1 VEKII
6 VHIENLLCYHEY
18 VVVPGLGGFVLQKQ
32 SAQITDNIIVA
43 PRACIA
49 FNALLQ
55 HADGL
60 LAIEI
65 ARAEGITYRA
75 ANELVAGWVTDV
87 NQQLQQNGLVALG
100 SLGQLSNGDGGQYL
114 FYPNETANFL
124 PQNFGLNNIA
134 LLQNTQSPI
143 VERHIKLR
151 PSKLLKYSAAAVLLF
166 GMLFVSPQLNEGG
179 RTEYADLLSLSFTE
193 LPQLEVQ
200 AQACANPLSD
210 TAIVSV
216 NDFENDTVYSVS
228 SPVQTVESPRFHV
241 IVASLPTLSGAE
253 YTCEQLKND
262 SFSNARIISAGKH
275 NRVAIASFC
284 DRNEAVQYMETLRS
298 ENQRFETAWVYCE

>member
-1 VEKII
+1 MEKII

-43 PRACIA
+43 PRVSIA

-75 ANELVAGWVTDV
+75 ANELIATWVTDI
-87 NQQLQQNGLVALG
+87 NQQLQQNALVALG
-100 SLGQLSNGDGGQYL
+100 NLGHLSNGQGGQYV
-114 FYPNETANFL
+114 FFPNETVSFL
-124 PQNFGLNNIA
+124 PQNFGLNDIA
-134 LLQNTQSPI
+134 LLQNTQSNTI
-143 VERHIKLR
+143 ERHRKLV
-151 PSKLLKYSAAAVLLF
+151 PAKLIKYSAAAVLLF

-193 LPQLEVQ
+193 LPQLDVQ
-200 AQACANPLSD
+200 AQACANPLTD

-216 NDFENDTVYSVS
+216 SDVENDTVYSVS
-228 SPVQTVESPRFHV
+228 AEVETVESPRFHV

-262 SFSNARIISAGKH
+262 SYKDARIISAGKH
-275 NRVAIASFC
+275 YRVAIASFC
-284 DRNEAVQYMETLRS
+284 DRNEAVQYMETLRN

>member
-1 VEKII
+1 MEKII

-32 SAQITDNIIVA
+32 SALITENIIVA
-43 PRACIA
+43 PRTCIA

-60 LAIEI
+60 LPIEV
-65 ARAEGITYRA
+65 ARAEGITYRV
-75 ANELVAGWVTDV
+75 ANELIADWVAEIKL
-87 NQQLQQNGLVALG
+87 QLQQNGLVALG
-100 SLGQLSNGDGGQYL
+100 KLGQLSIGQGGQYL
-114 FYPNETANFL
+114 FYPNEKANFL
-124 PQNFGLNNIA
+124 PQNFGLNNLVI
-134 LLQNTQSPI
+134 LQNSQTPA
-143 VERHIKLR
+143 VERHKKLL
-151 PSKLLKYSAAAVLLF
+151 PSKLIKYSAAAILVF

-179 RTEYADLLSLSFTE
+179 RTEYADLLSLSFAE

-200 AQACANPLSD
+200 AQACANPLTD
-210 TAIVSV
+210 TAIVTV
-216 NDFENDTVYSVS
+216 NDVENDTVYSVLAE
-228 SPVQTVESPRFHV
+228 VEAVESPRFHV

-262 SFSNARIISAGKH
+262 SYKDARIISAGKH

-284 DRNEAVQYMETLRS
+284 DRNEAVQYMESLRI